1 MDREKRVSAKFDWIK
16 IPKPFEN
23 GIQIPEP

>member
-23 GIQIPEP
+23 GIQIPET